1 MVKTPHTLTL
11 RHAAL
16 DRSRRWNAIVN
27 GLLRRT
33 VHAPLVRALGPRWG
47 AMGSLAAFVL
57 SGLFHEHMLL
67 WTRARLSGMQL
78 AFFVSQVWIDGNGN
92 GNVESGMWNVEWSG
106 SAFFVSQAAS

>member
-1 MVKTPHTLTL
+1 MRTL
-11 RHAAL
+11 RHTAL

-78 AFFVSQVWIDGNGN
+78 AFFVSQVWINGNGN
-92 GNVESGMWNVEWSG
+92 GVECGMGWNAEWNG
-106 SAFFVSQAAS
+106 SAFVVSQAAS